1 MMNRHHFCA
10 FILSTAVT
18 FALGCAGDPV
28 GGLGSEGGSSNTG
41 AGGGGVGG
49 DAATGGSG
57 AGNTSGS
64 GGGTPVDG
72 LGPWT
77 GTDNV
82 PPSADPP
89 FGLSPS
95 EVPMFVTFGWD
106 DNAYSGLPMSGGT
119 GGMKWATDMLAA
131 RTNPDGS
138 PVTMSFYMTATYI
151 ESWISES
158 PTYVKQAWNTAYVD
172 GHEIGNHTT
181 THATSQSTTA
191 SEWNAELT
199 NCNDWLTKPF
209 DSSEPVGSPNDAA
222 GVGVPS
228 SEIFGFRTPFLE
240 YNDATLQT
248 LADLGFWYDCSIEEG
263 WQLEMDGTNYYW
275 PFTLDGGS
283 PGHEVLVGWGL
294 KDPISNHPGLWQLP
308 LHPVVVPPDSEAA
321 NYGIPTG
328 LRAKLNALHSWFDV
342 DSGKITGFDYN
353 LWVLFAMTKAEVVAT
368 LKYTLD
374 LRLQGN
380 RAPFMFGTHTDDY
393 STKYTAPPNSTA
405 TERQE
410 AMEEF
415 LDYALSKPEVRVKSM
430 KEILDWVR
438 NPVTL

>member
-1 MMNRHHFCA
+1 
-10 FILSTAVT
+10 
-18 FALGCAGDPV
+18 
-28 GGLGSEGGSSNTG
+28 
-41 AGGGGVGG
+41 
-49 DAATGGSG
+49 
-57 AGNTSGS
+57 
-64 GGGTPVDG
+64 
-72 LGPWT
+72 
-77 GTDNV
+77 
-82 PPSADPP
+82 
-89 FGLSPS
+89 
-95 EVPMFVTFGWD
+95 
-106 DNAYSGLPMSGGT
+106 
-119 GGMKWATDMLAA
+119 
-131 RTNPDGS
+131 
-138 PVTMSFYMTATYI
+138 
-151 ESWISES
+151 
-158 PTYVKQAWNTAYVD
+158 
-172 GHEIGNHTT
+172 
-181 THATSQSTTA
+181 
-191 SEWNAELT
+191 
-199 NCNDWLTKPF
+199 
-209 DSSEPVGSPNDAA
+209 
-222 GVGVPS
+222 
-228 SEIFGFRTPFLE
+228 
-240 YNDATLQT
+240 
-248 LADLGFWYDCSIEEG
+248 
-263 WQLEMDGTNYYW
+263 
-275 PFTLDGGS
+275 
-283 PGHEVLVGWGL
+283 VLVGWGL